1 MIKVLII
8 DDQEESIRDIRKR
21 LDAEQSVTTKWCGFE
36 QAEEEIRLFLPHV
49 VVLDLLTDTPDGQS
63 SVEESSVIRDFIWNS
78 RFCPVIVYSA
88 QPERFPENH
97 LKHPFVRTVK
107 KGSDSVDELVA
118 KLNDIEPHIRA
129 LADMEDSIRAR
140 LADAMQHVAPYA
152 IEAHTDPNDVR
163 ETILRMGRRRLAAQ
177 MDDVMFGEKST
188 LKSWEMYLCPP
199 VSTDLQLGD
208 VLRETSTEE
217 SQPKFFRLVLSPSCD
232 MVRAGRRSPKISKVL
247 LARCCSVTKALERLG
262 LAETKDLKLREP
274 SRLNLSQGYIDH
286 LIHLPSLSGRIPTM
300 AADVKDLELVSIN
313 RIAPHQN
320 IDSNSQQFS
329 RVASIDSPFREA
341 IMWSYVRTAGRPGLP
356 DRDTGAWSR
365 EIIAARRNG

>member
-8 DDQEESIRDIRKR
+8 DDQEESIRDIRNR
-21 LDAEQSVTTKWCGFE
+21 LNAEQSVTAKWCGFE
-36 QAEEEIRLFLPHV
+36 QAKDEIRLFLPNV
-49 VVLDLLTDTPDGQS
+49 VVLDILTDTPDGQS
-63 SVEESSVIRDFIWNS
+63 SVEESSVIRDYIWNS

-88 QPERFPENH
+88 QPERFPEND
-97 LKHPFVRTVK
+97 LKHPFVRAVK
-107 KGSDSVDELVA
+107 KGSYSVDGLVK
-118 KLNDIEPHIRA
+118 KLNDIKPHVSA

-152 IEAHTDPNDVR
+152 VEAHTDPNEVR

-177 MDDVMFGEKST
+177 MDDVMFGDQST

-199 VSTDLQLGD
+199 VSADLQLGD
-208 VLRETSTEE
+208 VLRESAMEE
-217 SQPKFFRLVLSPSCD
+217 CRPEFFRLVLSPSCD
-232 MVRAGRRSPKISKVL
+232 MVRAGRRSPKISNVL
-247 LARCCSVTKALERLG
+247 LARCCSITTALEGLG
-262 LAETKDLKLREP
+262 LADIKDSKLRDP

-313 RIAPHQN
+313 RIASHQSV
-320 IDSNSQQFS
+320 DSNSQQFS

-341 IMWSYVRTAGRPGLP
+341 IMWSYVQTAGRPGLP
-356 DRDTGAWSR
+356 DRDTGAWSS
-365 EIIAARRNG
+365 EIIDARDSG